1 VIQMDLGVVAL
12 PVAVPEHA
20 MPRLRYDEYATR
32 LVAANYSTTVRADE
46 FTVDI
51 PEGEYVPD
59 RLRRRSRRP
68 AAADGGARLRESYWD
83 SRDFSVARRLRAVP
97 LSGGSTL
104 VKAIRNENADSVAA
118 TRV

>member
-1 VIQMDLGVVAL
+1 MDFLLNWLVQGGVVAL
-12 PVAVPEHA
+12 AAAAVLHATPRSRTQARYAIAWAASVIVVALPAAVPEHA

-51 PEGEYVPD
+51 PEGGYVPD

-68 AAADGGARLRESYWD
+68 AAAD
-83 SRDFSVARRLRAVP
+83 
-97 LSGGSTL
+97 
-104 VKAIRNENADSVAA
+104 
-118 TRV
+118 